1 MTTREL
7 PPAEW
12 PKLETTNAVDLWR
25 HLNPARHR
33 VIVVEDHGEVV
44 GSMLLMQVVHAEC
57 LWIAPAHRKT
67 VPVGRR
73 LLQALFTEAG
83 APTVLASA
91 VSTEMVRILD
101 KLGTVLPGTHY
112 VLPIKESAL
121 CLQS

>member
-7 PPAEW
+7 PPEEW
-12 PKLETTNAVDLWR
+12 SKLETTNAVDLWR

-33 VIVVEDHGEVV
+33 VIVVEEHGEIV

-73 LLQALFTEAG
+73 LLQALFTEAD

-91 VSTEMVRILD
+91 VTNEMVRILD
-101 KLGTVLPGTHY
+101 KLGSRLEGVHY
-112 VLPIKESAL
+112 VLPIQESAP
-121 CLQS
+121 CHHS